1 MNSAWIYRI
10 AMAVLAVSGVA
21 QMPVFKRYGIAS
33 IPGLGWTADYFFTH
47 RLHYAAAALLLFW
60 LARRLLLDGP
70 AALGRARLALLGALV
85 LTGAIR
91 VLKNLP
97 DVDFSPLT
105 VMLVDWT
112 HLAAAMAI
120 GLAALVMLAK
130 RRADARAPINRP

>member
-1 MNSAWIYRI
+1 MNSLWIYRA

-47 RLHYAAAALLLFW
+47 RLHYGAAALLLFW
-60 LARRLLLDGP
+60 LARRLLLGGP

-97 DVDFSPLT
+97 EVDFSPLT

-120 GLAALVMLAK
+120 GLAALAVLAK
-130 RRADARAPINRP
+130 RRAGARAPINRL